1 MKYRVV
7 FLGDLTEDKPR
18 HEIIKD
24 LSSLLD
30 LSTKEVI
37 DQFIRGEKKTLISG
51 ISKIDASEYCEAIRH
66 AGANCLVDLDIDYE
80 VNYESESSDLNVV
93 EKPKKSASTTNA
105 TQSAK
110 ALQKIKDSAQKKD
123 SDGKIIS
130 DSKVSTTLPNK
141 STDKPSTQL
150 DNETQ
155 RMDRDPSHSKASK
168 KPTPSSPKAEIPS
181 LEDLEKML
189 DASIEK
195 DHSHKKPPVET
206 QSPSAS
212 RAAVDH
218 SADRNAHATTPA
230 PSSQEVLASFNDNGS
245 ENNRKKSGG
254 SQVPGIDDDFL
265 SMDLETLK
273 ATVAKEK
280 EAKEAEKKPEETEKE
295 ESSKKQIG
303 ATILEASNTDFS
315 DLELL
320 AMPESDEPELA
331 KEKVSL
337 ESPQMAAAF
346 SGVSDLELVSY
357 PAEEA
362 SRPKPRTRR
371 ADNVIYKDETRSGF
385 PGFYAFFNSSK
396 RASRLSFFIRM
407 MCVLVMV
414 FFTDRVLNIVLHSAG
429 KSIGLPIGFTI
440 IVTVLVLF
448 FLSSAFVTFVI
459 QRLRDLNRSPSLA
472 FLLIIP
478 LLIFGA
484 AEFSHRYDDLRQ
496 QNLKYIEK
504 AAYSVQMMHPK
515 FAQQTR
521 YTLDSLNQKMAEAP
535 NFQTFYKNYRLVF
548 YLSYL
553 TNILLLGAL
562 LALPG
567 TPVENPSGT
576 PPRDSDKDLVYG
588 GGFILVVMLLSL
600 LTPSMIRDYD
610 LKSKEFDLDLFQS
623 ISLIKKLDPAERD
636 HALKAITE

>member
-66 AGANCLVDLDIDYE
+66 AGANCLVDIDIDYQVE
-80 VNYESESSDLNVV
+80 YDANASELKTV
-93 EKPKKSASTTNA
+93 EKQPQSSPVIDSIGSTN
-105 TQSAK
+105 

-123 SDGKIIS
+123 SNDKITS
-130 DSKVSTTLPNK
+130 EPEVSTTLPTK

-155 RMDRDPSHSKASK
+155 RMDREPSHLKASQ
-168 KPTPSSPKAEIPS
+168 KPTPASPKAEIPS
-181 LEDLEKML
+181 LEDLEKLL

-195 DHSHKKPPVET
+195 EQSHQGKSSHTPTK
-206 QSPSAS
+206 SSAP
-212 RAAVDH
+212 RAAVNH
-218 SADRNAHATTPA
+218 SADRNAHASTPA
-230 PSSQEVLASFNDNGS
+230 PSAQEVLASFNDKNEES
-245 ENNRKKSGG
+245 SA
-254 SQVPGIDDDFL
+254 SDALGIDDDFL

-280 EAKEAEKKPEETEKE
+280 EAKEAASLPDDAKIQEE
-295 ESSKKQIG
+295 ESSPKKQVG
-303 ATILEASNTDFS
+303 ATVLEASNTDFS

-320 AMPESDEPELA
+320 AMPDSDEPEPK
-331 KEKVSL
+331 KEKASL
-337 ESPQMAAAF
+337 QSPQMAAAF

-362 SRPKPRTRR
+362 QHPKARTRK

-414 FFTDRVLNIVLHSAG
+414 FFTDRVLNIVLNSAG

-440 IVTVLVLF
+440 IVSALVLF

-496 QNLKYIEK
+496 KNLKYIEK
-504 AAYSVQMMHPK
+504 AAYSVQLMHPK

-521 YTLDSLNQKMAEAP
+521 YTLDSLNKKMADAP
-535 NFQTFYKNYRLVF
+535 NFQSFYKNYRIVF

-576 PPRDSDKDLVYG
+576 PPRDSEKDLVYG

-600 LTPSMIRDYD
+600 LTPSLIRDYD

>member
-51 ISKIDASEYCEAIRH
+51 ISKIDASEYCDAIRR

-80 VNYESESSDLNVV
+80 VNYESKSSNLNVV
-93 EKPKKSASTTNA
+93 EKSKNSTPITDATKSANT
-105 TQSAK
+105 
-110 ALQKIKDSAQKKD
+110 LQKIKDSAKKTGN
-123 SDGKIIS
+123 DGKIIS
-130 DSKVSTTLPNK
+130 NSKVSTTLPTK

-155 RMDRDPSHSKASK
+155 RMDRDPSHSKASM
-168 KPTPSSPKAEIPS
+168 KPTQSSPKAEIPS
-181 LEDLEKML
+181 LEDLEKLL

-195 DHSHKKPPVET
+195 DHFHQKPPVET
-206 QSPSAS
+206 KSPSVS

-218 SADRNAHATTPA
+218 STDRNAHATTPA
-230 PSSQEVLASFNDNGS
+230 PSAQEMLASFKENGS
-245 ENNRKKSGG
+245 ENSRKKTGDT
-254 SQVPGIDDDFL
+254 QIPGIDDDFL

-280 EAKEAEKKPEETEKE
+280 EAKEAEKAPEEVEKE
-295 ESSKKQIG
+295 PPSKKQVG
-303 ATILEASNTDFS
+303 ATVLKTSNIDLS

-320 AMPESDEPELA
+320 AMPESNESEPT

-337 ESPQMAAAF
+337 HSPKMAAAF

-357 PAEEA
+357 PSEEA
-362 SRPKPRTRR
+362 QRPKTRTRK

-414 FFTDRVLNIVLHSAG
+414 FFTDRVLNVVLNSAG
-429 KSIGLPIGFTI
+429 KSIGLPTGLTI
-440 IVTVLVLF
+440 IVSALVLF

-478 LLIFGA
+478 LLVFGA

-496 QNLKYIEK
+496 KNLNYIEK
-504 AAYSVQMMHPK
+504 AAYSIQLMHPK

-521 YTLDSLNQKMAEAP
+521 YTLNSLNQKMAEAP
-535 NFQTFYKNYRLVF
+535 NFQTFYKNYRIVF

-600 LTPSMIRDYD
+600 LTPSIIRDYD